1 MDNSNNV
8 SSLDKAI
15 KVFIT
20 IKCWSCTN
28 IFTVVL
34 IDGDDSQKCV
44 CPECKVSTD
53 MLVGVK
59 LSK

>member
-1 MDNSNNV
+1 MDKLNNANDETV
-8 SSLDKAI
+8 
-15 KVFIT
+15 KVFLT

-34 IDGDDSQKCV
+34 EDGDDSQRCE
-44 CPECKVSTD
+44 CPECKASTD

-59 LSK
+59 LTD